1 MKYSISWRFIRT
13 FISPIFDKG
22 GLFKVERAVWLY
34 NLATRFGTPCS
45 VHQVQENT
53 LTNIYQI
60 RRSSHKSIVMTS
72 FIFTKSSPKILSKV
86 KTSSV
91 ELMGNLRV
99 LHDVYSFRK
108 FAIFRTNGINSIKG
122 QVILNFQKYVYNCE
136 FSRENVQ

>member
-1 MKYSISWRFIRT
+1 MSRPWNILFLEGFIRA
-13 FISPIFDKG
+13 FISPVYSIKADFPK
-22 GLFKVERAVWLY
+22 LSERSDCITWLP
-34 NLATRFGTPCS
+34 GS
-45 VHQVQENT
+45 VHHVQENT

-60 RRSSHKSIVMTS
+60 RRSGHKSIVMTS

-108 FAIFRTNGINSIKG
+108 FGIFRTNGINSIKG